1 MAVIYASGVRTTRM
15 NAVKDAIDAGSG
27 PGKIEIGTTGM
38 ALVLATITL
47 EDPCGSVSGDVL
59 TFTMPKSDTSADAGA
74 PDTAAAARIKDSD
87 GNIIVSGLTAG
98 LIGASPNV
106 VLDSTS
112 ITAGQT
118 VTLTA
123 ASITHNTAG

>member
-1 MAVIYASGVRTTRM
+1 MSVIYGAQTRTDRM
-15 NAVKDAIDAGSG
+15 NAVKDSIDRGAAAGY
-27 PGKIEIGTTGM
+27 IEIGTAGM

-47 EDPCGSVSGDVL
+47 ADPCGSVSGDVL

-74 PDTAAAARIKDSD
+74 PSTAAAARIKDSD
-87 GNIIVSGLTAG
+87 GNIVVSGLTVG
-98 LIGASPNV
+98 LAAADII
-106 VLDSTS
+106 LDSVS

-123 ASITHNTAG
+123 ASLTHNTAG